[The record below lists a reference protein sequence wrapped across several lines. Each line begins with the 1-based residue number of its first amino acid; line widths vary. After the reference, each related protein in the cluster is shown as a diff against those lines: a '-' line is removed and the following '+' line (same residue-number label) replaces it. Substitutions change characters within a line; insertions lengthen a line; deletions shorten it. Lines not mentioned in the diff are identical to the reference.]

1 MVEVTPDRRLL
12 LNTVFTPA
20 APIDKR
26 DLFAGRLDQIN
37 LVYGAILEKGQ
48 HAVIYG
54 ERGVG
59 KTSLANIIDELLPEG
74 IITAKI
80 TCDSS
85 DDYGS
90 IWRKA
95 LRRIRLTYQQRG
107 LGLGEHPREVQVS
120 MEDLLPEEKQPLPG
134 DIIQLFE
141 RIGPRPI
148 SVLIID
154 EFDRVPE
161 AKTRTLVADT
171 VKGLSDNIPA
181 VTLVLVGVARTVDE
195 LVGEH
200 PSVERNLKQIRLPRM
215 SANELGEII
224 DKGLSA
230 LGMRIIGQVRHRIIS
245 LSQGFPHFTHLLSK
259 YSAKQ
264 AMEQNRDEISQADFD
279 LAVQDA
285 INDTQESIRN
295 TYFKATVAT
304 KKTIFREV
312 LVACA
317 LAPEDE
323 YGTFRASDIDRPLE
337 QVAGRHYGLPQYSYH
352 IAQLCMSG
360 RGPILEKL
368 GSPKRYRYRFTNP
381 LMKPFVLLNA
391 YAAGLALPAQPP
403 PGDLA

>member
-80 TCDSS
+80 TCDTS

-95 LRRIRLTYQQRG
+95 LRRITLTYQQRG

-120 MEDLLPEEKQPLPG
+120 MEDLLPEEKHPLPG

-171 VKGLSDNIPA
+171 VKGLSDNIPG
-181 VTLVLVGVARTVDE
+181 VTLVLVGVARTVDD

-285 INDTQESIRN
+285 NNDTQESIRN

-403 PGDLA
+403 PGDVA